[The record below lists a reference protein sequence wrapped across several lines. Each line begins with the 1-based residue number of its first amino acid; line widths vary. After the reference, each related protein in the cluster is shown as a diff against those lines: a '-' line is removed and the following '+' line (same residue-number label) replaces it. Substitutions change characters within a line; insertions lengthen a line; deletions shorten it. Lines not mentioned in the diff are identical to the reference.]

1 MTGLVDEII
10 RAPEWAPP
18 MSARYRQ
25 AWQIAALF
33 VGFVILYLIS
43 DRVSFIDALHGIGI
57 TAWSPSTGLIVAV
70 LIIKGLRWSA
80 VVLVAEALSGLTLP
94 VVPISPAPVFVD
106 ALLVT
111 GGYAAAVAILRR

>member
-1 MTGLVDEII
+1 MTELADDIG
-10 RAPEWAPP
+10 APEWAPP

-25 AWQIAALF
+25 AWQGTAVF
-33 VGFVILYLIS
+33 VGFVILFLIS
-43 DRVSFIDALHGIGI
+43 DRLSFIDALHGIGI
-57 TAWSPSTGLIVAV
+57 TAWSPSTGLIVTV

-80 VVLVAEALSGLTLP
+80 VVFVAEVLSALTLP

-111 GGYAAAVAILRR
+111 G